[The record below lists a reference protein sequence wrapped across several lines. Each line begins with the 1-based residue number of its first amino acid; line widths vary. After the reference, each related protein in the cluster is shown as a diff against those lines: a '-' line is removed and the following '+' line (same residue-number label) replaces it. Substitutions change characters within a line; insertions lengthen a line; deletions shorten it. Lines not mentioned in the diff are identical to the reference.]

1 MEQKPVPLMN
11 LTLVKRVPLV
21 NLTLME
27 RVLQVG

>member
-11 LTLVKRVPLV
+11 LTLVERVPLM